1 MLDETQLPPLVTF
14 AGALIE
20 SGDIDPLY
28 PVLRELERDMDS
40 EQALWFTFLYL
51 TYYNLGS
58 AVKAFRLQPA
68 PGPLPAEA
76 RLFPC
81 AVERRNLRGG
91 KVAPHA
97 DSYLEYVRALGG
109 GSQKVFLQQNW
120 HGHTPEENYLLFWET
135 AQLVWNNGRWA
146 AFKWGELLKKVHGW
160 PLAAPDMRMEFCS
173 GPKAGLEQLYQ
184 HPGASV
190 RQLNAYGADLRDRL
204 SVKGVDVG
212 DWETLETVLCNY
224 HSFAAGKYYVGHDI
238 DELQA
243 VIEHADLAPA
253 DAAWLWEA
261 RAKTLPAEYLGE
273 QHGWNG
279 PRPQWKQQYRA
290 HGTIGFLPR
299 QQRAAFDG

>member
-1 MLDETQLPPLVTF
+1 MLDESQLPPLVTF
-14 AGALIE
+14 ASALIE
-20 SGDIDPLY
+20 SQDVDPLY
-28 PVLRELERDMDS
+28 PVLRELEKDMEP

-58 AVKAFRLQPA
+58 AIHAFRLRPV

-76 RLFPC
+76 RLLPC
-81 AVERRNLRGG
+81 AIERRNLRGG
-91 KVAPHA
+91 KVAAHVE
-97 DSYLEYVRALGG
+97 SYLETVRWLGG
-109 GSQKVFLQQNW
+109 GNQKQALQHNW

-160 PLAAPDMRMEFCS
+160 NLAAPDMRMEFCS

-190 RQLNAYGADLRDRL
+190 KQLNAYGADLRDRL
-204 SVKGVDVG
+204 SVKGVPVD

-224 HSFAAGKYYVGHDI
+224 NSFAAGKYYVGHDI

-243 VIEHADLAPA
+243 VIEHSDLSAA
-253 DAAWLWEA
+253 DAQWVWDA
-261 RAKTLPAEYLGE
+261 RAAVLPGAYLGE
-273 QHGWNG
+273 RNGWHG
-279 PRPQWKQQYRA
+279 PRAEWKRQYRDSRKI
-290 HGTIGFLPR
+290 TFLPR
-299 QQRAAFDG
+299 QAREL